1 MNDSTRHYRGIL
13 KLLAVARRE
22 AEAASRRLADL
33 EGARASAGD
42 ALGRLEAAIRTEE
55 AVALGRTE
63 IGFRDLAGY
72 LAGAA
77 AKRDAL
83 IATCRALDGQIAAAR
98 EALTAAEIERRKLD
112 HLRDLQA
119 VALRKR
125 RDKREG
131 ALLEEAGRRLAASR
145 SGRF

>member
-1 MNDSTRHYRGIL
+1 MIDSMRHYRGLL

-22 AEAASRRLADL
+22 ADGASRRLADL
-33 EGARASAGD
+33 EASRMSAAA
-42 ALGRLEAAIRTEE
+42 ALERLETAIRTEE

-77 AKRDAL
+77 AKRDTL
-83 IATCRALDGQIAAAR
+83 IATCRSFEAEIAVAR
-98 EALTAAEIERRKLD
+98 EVLTAAEIERRKLD

-119 VALRKR
+119 TALRKR
-125 RDKREG
+125 RGKREG
-131 ALLEEAGRRLAASR
+131 ALLEESGRRPAASR